1 MYNKK
6 VLIDALKNLGSAKAP
21 AKKKDIITDPEGQ
34 WKFPGQPTR
43 IPSNEITMKGVPY
56 PVLGKGSDGSEQMMY
71 PGGEYTFPGAD
82 YVDEYPMMESGGQLP
97 KAQLGL
103 GNLGKY
109 IPKFFKGISL
119 PNPFARPKPNILNTI
134 PSEGTIGVIPSDNI
148 LVEPSSL
155 VSTDHTDFENLM
167 REAAIAAEEQNK
179 IDLASGNY
187 KPSSTYDET
196 EPKVYFDPVQNKMVT
211 KENFENQFKATS
223 NLSPLAKSKGDI
235 PLSQVKGLLGKE
247 SMGLTHKWPILEK
260 QLIKEF
266 GDMPTSLPFSEIQRV
281 TNNAIVPYTMSLNPK
296 GNYNYGVWDNNG
308 LGFKKAKTKDNWTDN
323 ERNQYTAAKSYL
335 DQFGLLKAA
344 MESGDISVPTYWNE
358 VDKSLSRIG
367 KRPGSLFSG
376 IYKIEDLESIINKW
390 DNPEIYEPLS
400 QQTNVLSGLG
410 EGSIVHNNPE
420 GTLAAAHSYIDPDTP
435 DTRTYTQL
443 QSDALQGTHHIW
455 KNKEKNLEKMQKD
468 LQSLQKDV
476 DLLNQAP
483 EGEKRLLEESLNK
496 SVFEKYGLNSYQE
509 AIDISHREIANA
521 ENELIAAKGPNPK
534 QKELLEKNW
543 ESVLLQQLMSEA
555 AAEGMTKIRVP
566 TGETSIKIQNYRK
579 VPQWTEEETSIVYN
593 LFNPDIF
600 ETTLGET
607 PKPVFK
613 DYTPKQKTV
622 IKRYNKIPKTLKRTF
637 GFTDEQ
643 IEIKTDRNGNTWYE
657 VEIPESFLQ
666 GQGQIIH
673 KDGGPVVKQRRGTRK
688 NPDGSEST
696 HLMMAEYI
704 PERGWVAFPS
714 LFQDSKPYADDQ
726 QNWVDMSNEEDWMKI
741 YEEAERRGEVYD
753 FGEDKEAALAF
764 GEGSWK
770 DQLPDKGMEVEL
782 DEKEIQKYIDGGYIV
797 EELPKAQLGKGVS
810 QFLQTIGKLKLP
822 WTSAVTPT
830 INNLNNQLGVIN
842 DNSKFI
848 NDGLLDSHLINPSST
863 VLSPMRT
870 AESVSHKIAAKKRDL
885 DLSAFSPGNYKRH
898 ADNFISA
905 ALYPFMGPAVY
916 KSAELY
922 NMIMPPGYRTQER
935 NTIIGHMTE
944 RLGNQYYDQMLDPN
958 EPLNLWDNNTTYYLG
973 KKYGVDWNQAMDG
986 WIERHN
992 QSVIDRNQSRRKFLK
1007 DDLQKEWAR
1016 ENNLQWWYD
1025 NGKLQTSDSEDYMVF
1040 PPTEKSLEWD
1050 KIVDE
1055 KYPLIDQYPTITK
1068 SGIYTDAISRPL
1080 TMFLK
1085 DETTPGNHL
1094 YRKIGNKSGLK
1105 DLIDKGGAQ
1114 APRPF
1119 KMRSGITID
1128 TPFFGKGSNPSRDY
1142 KGMFAVELDPKAK
1155 GKYNW
1160 SSYVGGTS
1168 NYGVAP
1174 FDQKGLVKNI
1184 PLDDLNVYRRKWF
1197 SNKYKKL
1204 DKEKLE
1210 KELKNA
1216 DAQWWAEN
1224 LWKWGYRGAAAD
1236 YYLNEGKITR
1246 NLLGLDEKAVGGEVI
1261 SLGDEVDEATMK
1273 KLKAQGYTFE
1283 EI

>member
-71 PGGEYTFPGAD
+71 PGAEYMFPGSD
-82 YVDEYPMMESGGQLP
+82 YVDEYPMMQPGGQ
-97 KAQLGL
+97 
-103 GNLGKY
+103 
-109 IPKFFKGISL
+109 
-119 PNPFARPKPNILNTI
+119 
-134 PSEGTIGVIPSDNI
+134 
-148 LVEPSSL
+148 
-155 VSTDHTDFENLM
+155 
-167 REAAIAAEEQNK
+167 
-179 IDLASGNY
+179 
-187 KPSSTYDET
+187 
-196 EPKVYFDPVQNKMVT
+196 
-211 KENFENQFKATS
+211 
-223 NLSPLAKSKGDI
+223 
-235 PLSQVKGLLGKE
+235 
-247 SMGLTHKWPILEK
+247 
-260 QLIKEF
+260 
-266 GDMPTSLPFSEIQRV
+266 
-281 TNNAIVPYTMSLNPK
+281 
-296 GNYNYGVWDNNG
+296 
-308 LGFKKAKTKDNWTDN
+308 
-323 ERNQYTAAKSYL
+323 
-335 DQFGLLKAA
+335 
-344 MESGDISVPTYWNE
+344 
-358 VDKSLSRIG
+358 
-367 KRPGSLFSG
+367 
-376 IYKIEDLESIINKW
+376 
-390 DNPEIYEPLS
+390 
-400 QQTNVLSGLG
+400 
-410 EGSIVHNNPE
+410 
-420 GTLAAAHSYIDPDTP
+420 
-435 DTRTYTQL
+435 
-443 QSDALQGTHHIW
+443 
-455 KNKEKNLEKMQKD
+455 
-468 LQSLQKDV
+468 
-476 DLLNQAP
+476 
-483 EGEKRLLEESLNK
+483 
-496 SVFEKYGLNSYQE
+496 
-509 AIDISHREIANA
+509 
-521 ENELIAAKGPNPK
+521 
-534 QKELLEKNW
+534 
-543 ESVLLQQLMSEA
+543 
-555 AAEGMTKIRVP
+555 
-566 TGETSIKIQNYRK
+566 
-579 VPQWTEEETSIVYN
+579 
-593 LFNPDIF
+593 
-600 ETTLGET
+600 
-607 PKPVFK
+607 
-613 DYTPKQKTV
+613 YTPKERMGVRQNPGATTPEEWEQEIRAVESQIGNPSGWALQDYNLLQNKLNDYRSWRENTPKGQAV
-622 IKRYNKIPKTLKRTF
+622 IDSHNVKGEYNIPLPEHLQNYTNAMMKARLAYANEF
-637 GFTDEQ
+637 G
-643 IEIKTDRNGNTWYE
+643 N
-657 VEIPESFLQ
+657 PAA
-666 GQGQIIH
+666 
-673 KDGGPVVKQRRGTRK
+673 QRMIVM
-688 NPDGSEST
+688 PDQ
-696 HLMMAEYI
+696 
-704 PERGWVAFPS
+704 P
-714 LFQDSKPYADDQ
+714 
-726 QNWVDMSNEEDWMKI
+726 
-741 YEEAERRGEVYD
+741 YD
-753 FGEDKEAALAF
+753 FGNGYTGTHYMSSIDNYAVPQIQDKNGQLVLGDYGPKSNEAIRFDNPDDAQYFAEHYKEVAPGFVEAELTDKEI
-764 GEGSWK
+764 
-770 DQLPDKGMEVEL
+770 
-782 DEKEIQKYIDGGYIV
+782 EKYRRGGYII
-797 EELPKAQLGKGVS
+797 EELPQAQLGKEVGK
-810 QFLQTIGKLKLP
+810 FLQTIGKLKLP

-870 AESVSHKIAAKKRDL
+870 AESVSHKMAAKKRDL
-885 DLSAFSPGNYKRH
+885 DLSAFSPGNYKQH

-905 ALYPFMGPAVY
+905 ALYPFMGPAIY

-922 NMIMPPGYRTQER
+922 NMIMPPGYRTEAR
-935 NTIIGHMTE
+935 NTIIGHMKE

-1105 DLIDKGGAQ
+1105 DLIDKNGAQ
-1114 APRPF
+1114 APKPF
-1119 KMRSGITID
+1119 RMKSGITVD

-1273 KLKAQGYTFE
+1273 QLKAQGYTFE